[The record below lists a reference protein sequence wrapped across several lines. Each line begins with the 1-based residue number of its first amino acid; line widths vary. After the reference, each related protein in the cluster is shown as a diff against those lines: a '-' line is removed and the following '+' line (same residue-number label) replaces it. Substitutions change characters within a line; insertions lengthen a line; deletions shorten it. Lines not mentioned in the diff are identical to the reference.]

1 MLDSIPFPATYA
13 LMALSIVISGYAF
26 TVDRNINNRLDLD
39 IGRVLGRG
47 EWYRLITSGFVHA
60 DPIHLLFNMVTL
72 YFFGRMVEY
81 YLGTWPF
88 VILYFGSELA
98 ANLLTLALKR
108 SQRGY
113 ASLGASGAI
122 SGVLLSGCLFQPFS
136 KILIMP
142 IPIGIPAF
150 IYAIF
155 YIGYS
160 TFQVRDGV
168 RDGIAHEAHLGGALA
183 GILLTVL
190 FQPDVLQSFLAHF
203 GAGLGAG

>member
-1 MLDSIPFPATYA
+1 MLAGIQFPATYA
-13 LMALSIVISGYAF
+13 LMALSIIISGYAF
-26 TVDRNINNRLDLD
+26 TVDSGLNDRFDLD
-39 IGRVLGRG
+39 IGRILRNH

-60 DPIHLLFNMVTL
+60 NQFHLLFNMVTL
-72 YFFGRMVEY
+72 YFFGRLVES

-108 SQRGY
+108 WQRGY
-113 ASLGASGAI
+113 SSLGASGAI

-136 KILIMP
+136 KIFIMP

-150 IYAIF
+150 IYAVF

-160 TFQVRDGV
+160 TFQVRDDV

-183 GILLTVL
+183 GIVFTLL
-190 FQPDVLQSFLAHF
+190 FQPGVLQTFVAQF
-203 GAGLGAG
+203 GGGVGGG

>member
-1 MLDSIPFPATYA
+1 MLQDLQFPATYA
-13 LMALSIVISGYAF
+13 LIAISVLVSGYAF
-26 TVDRNINNRLDLD
+26 TVDKNINNRLDLD
-39 IGRVLGRG
+39 VGRILGRG

-60 DPIHLLFNMVTL
+60 DPIHLLFNMFTL
-72 YFFGRMVEY
+72 YFFGRLVES
-81 YLGTWPF
+81 YLGIWPF

-113 ASLGASGAI
+113 SSLGASGAV

-136 KILIMP
+136 KIYIMP
-142 IPIGIPAF
+142 LPIGIPAF
-150 IYAIF
+150 IYAVF

-160 TFQVRDGV
+160 TFQVRDEA

-183 GILLTVL
+183 GLLLTVM
-190 FQPDVLQSFLAHF
+190 FQPEVLQTFLAHF
-203 GAGLGAG
+203 GRGLGGG